1 MLSTLLQFFN
11 PRAYLVLTL
20 ALIASWACADIP
32 NVTHGTHVT
41 TTGGKRGTLVIV
53 AADTTSIEEPED
65 EVAVAR
71 FRAAELYLF
80 RFDDAKRAR
89 DYYESVIEHHPESS
103 LAPKAALAIA
113 WILETRWD
121 DFEAARA
128 AYESILVDYPD
139 SDFAAAAAEGLER
152 LGGAGSD

>member
-1 MLSTLLQFFN
+1 MDTT
-11 PRAYLVLTL
+11 AVDL
-20 ALIASWACADIP
+20 APGGADTGAVEP
-32 NVTHGTHVT
+32 GAVAVD
-41 TTGGKRGTLVIV
+41 TTGIAPVVV
-53 AADTTSIEEPED
+53 AVDTTGIAPAAVAVDTTGVEEPED

-80 RFDDAKRAR
+80 RFDDAERAR
-89 DYYESVIEHHPESS
+89 AYYASVIEHYPESS

-113 WILETRWD
+113 WILETRWND
-121 DFEAARA
+121 LEAAGA

-152 LGGAGSD
+152 LIWAGSD